1 MIAVGLT
8 VMVFIK
14 LNMANPDQKT
24 ILIEQAF
31 EDIKEICKQF
41 QGDSGSSNSEVKTLL
56 KKIASE
62 WDNVEKNK
70 FGFR

>member
-1 MIAVGLT
+1 
-8 VMVFIK
+8 MVFIK

-31 EDIKEICKQF
+31 EEIKEICKKF
-41 QGDSGSSNSEVKTLL
+41 QEDSGSSNSEVKTLL
-56 KKIASE
+56 KKISSL
-62 WDNVEKNK
+62 WDTEEKTK